1 MENINDLKTLVLL
14 EKSFDEIGELIPQI
28 NLLLVTA
35 NEIETFHVRQALK
48 PMPGCP
54 DIIKVPHDA
63 HTYFI
68 GVFGEYLAVHVQL
81 GKMGSIGDSAAILTV
96 SHAIRTWC
104 PNAVVMIGVAMGVD
118 EEKHLIGDVLISEAI
133 LSYEIQ
139 RVGKKITQRGPI
151 VECGSVLLNRF
162 KNVSGWKAPIRD
174 GKSAKVLPGQILSG
188 EKLIDNLRERDKI
201 LVRYPQAIGAE
212 MEGAGVY
219 AACKSSKLQEWIL
232 VKGICDYGDG
242 NKKEG
247 KTEKQNYAALC
258 ATSLCLNVFS
268 SRVAFKSIDLH
279 PIELIEDMSNMSSDF
294 ADSSLGT
301 VEEEI
306 LVLVE
311 SQFNKNNMHSAL
323 QTTIAAYLNLTSYQ
337 KAIVI
342 KAVELPISN
351 LTNMSAHQM
360 DKEFFIHVKE
370 NNLMSKLWQAINDIV
385 PFSNNQNPFI

>member
-48 PMPGCP
+48 PMPGYP

-81 GKMGSIGDSAAILTV
+81 GKMGSIGDAAAILTV
-96 SHAIRTWC
+96 SHAIRSWS
-104 PNAVVMIGVAMGVD
+104 PKAVVMIGVAMGVD
-118 EEKHLIGDVLISEAI
+118 EKKHLIGDVLISEAI

-201 LVRYPQAIGAE
+201 LARYPQAIGAE

-247 KTEKQNYAALC
+247 KTEKQNFAAVC
-258 ATSLCLNVFS
+258 ATTLCLAVFS
-268 SRVAFKSIDLH
+268 SRVAFSSIDLH
-279 PIELIEDMSNMSSDF
+279 PIKQIIEESNNLSDGL
-294 ADSSLGT
+294 ADT

-306 LVLVE
+306 IELVE
-311 SQFNKNNMHSAL
+311 SKFNIVNMHSAL
-323 QTTIAAYLNLTSYQ
+323 QTTISAYLNLTSYQ

-342 KAVELPISN
+342 KAVELPMSN

-360 DKEFFIHVKE
+360 DKEFFIHVQE
-370 NNLMSKLWQAINDIV
+370 NNLMPKLWQAINDIV